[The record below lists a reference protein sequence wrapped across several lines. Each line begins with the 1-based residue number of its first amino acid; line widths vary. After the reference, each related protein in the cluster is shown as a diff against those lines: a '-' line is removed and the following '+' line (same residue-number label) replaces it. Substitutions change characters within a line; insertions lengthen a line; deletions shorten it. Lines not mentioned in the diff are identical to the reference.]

1 MKKVIA
7 LLVVCLVLF
16 AVVAPTPAVA
26 ADAGA
31 ATVLSLVMP
40 GTGEWYNGG
49 FQGSFPWG
57 ECIVGYICFC
67 FQLSSAVDAA
77 NGSTDSNMR
86 LDFWSAP

>member
-7 LLVVCLVLF
+7 VFAACLALCS
-16 AVVAPTPAVA
+16 VVAPTPAVA

-31 ATVLSLVMP
+31 ATILSIVMP
-40 GTGEWYNGG
+40 GVGEWYNDG

-57 ECIVGYICFC
+57 ECIVGHLCFC
-67 FQLSSAVDAA
+67 FQFSSAIDAA
-77 NGSTDSNMR
+77 NGSTDPNMR